1 MQNLNSWEEF
11 CASFKEPRKR
21 WALEAVT
28 DEEVRERLSA
38 YVFPTTDFERVG
50 DNVVIAD
57 NACVVIPKQVGG
69 CPTALAIFDSMPEYG
84 YIDSKMWATDDVK
97 ADIRRAFDWLKEEKQ

>member
-1 MQNLNSWEEF
+1 MQDTNSWEEF

-21 WALEAVT
+21 WTLEAVT

-38 YVFPTTDFERVG
+38 YGFPTSDFERVG

-57 NACVVIPKQVGG
+57 NACVVIPKREG
-69 CPTALAIFDSMPEYG
+69 CTLCPAIYDSMPEYG
-84 YIDSKMWATDDVK
+84 YIDSKMWATDEVK
-97 ADIRRAFDWLKEEKQ
+97 ADIWRAFDWLKETK